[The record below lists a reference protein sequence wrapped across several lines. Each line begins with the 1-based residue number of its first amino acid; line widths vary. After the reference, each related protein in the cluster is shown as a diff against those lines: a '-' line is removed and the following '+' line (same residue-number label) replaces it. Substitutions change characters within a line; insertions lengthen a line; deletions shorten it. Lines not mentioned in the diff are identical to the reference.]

1 MIAFVRM
8 LIEEAAVLVALALVV
23 AMIFVW
29 GTFISN
35 RIETANLRHGGD
47 DTFASVLRRMR

>member
-1 MIAFVRM
+1 MTAFVRM

-29 GTFISN
+29 GTLISN
-35 RIETANLRHGGD
+35 HVETSNLRHGGD
-47 DTFASVLRRMR
+47 DSFASVLRRMR